1 MPNPS
6 ILVLKHPIDD
16 VELDDNEKISGYRI
30 IQQVDS
36 PGDEFPVHKSLMWV
50 SDESLNS
57 DSDYADADNN
67 FIYDF
72 RLPPEANN
80 SRNRLKKTKTA
91 AAEMPPGL
99 SDSDISNLL

>member
-6 ILVLKHPIDD
+6 ILVLKHAIDD
-16 VELDDNEKISGYRI
+16 VELDDNGKISGYRI

-36 PGDEFPVHKSLMWV
+36 PGDEFPVHEDLMWI
-50 SDESLNS
+50 SDESLNL
-57 DSDYADADNN
+57 DSDYVDADNN

-72 RLPPEANN
+72 RLPPEENN
-80 SRNRLKKTKTA
+80 SRNRLKKKKPHA
-91 AAEMPPGL
+91 VEMPPGL